1 MTDYADWQTPQ
12 AHADAIFATTVP
24 LGVKSIPVITYN
36 NNNNPVGAGNTVSSG
51 QVAVGQIGYEVT
63 LTLTCD
69 PAETIPSARFQLL
82 WFDSASGLQ
91 VGQDNWV
98 LVGGTAPG
106 STYYGSGPTKGDM
119 VLIRVNNSG
128 TQNMSFTINML
139 QNSRVYARDDWRAIT
154 YGTIPG
160 FLVALR
166 TMDAGI
172 LGAASVSVAG
182 NTTIQRIIGLYAG
195 NVKIQY
201 ANGVNQGT
209 FRVRYQFDP
218 NVTATA
224 SHIDTLAAGAVDN
237 VAWSLAREVV
247 VIEMQNLAAG
257 ASVMS
262 FNVTVSE
269 QQT

>member
-1 MTDYADWQTPQ
+1 MTDYPDWQAPQ
-12 AHADAIFATTVP
+12 AHATAIFNTTVP
-24 LGVKSIPVITYN
+24 LGVKSIPVTTYN
-36 NNNNPVGAGNTVSSG
+36 NNGNPVAAGGTVSSG
-51 QVAVGQIGYEVT
+51 QVAFNQIGYEVT
-63 LTLTCD
+63 LTLICD
-69 PAETIPSARFQLL
+69 PAETNPTARFQLL

-98 LVGGTAPG
+98 LVGGQAPG

-128 TQNMSFTINML
+128 TQNMTFTLSML
-139 QNSRVYARDDWRAIT
+139 QNSRVYARDDWRTIT

-166 TMDAGI
+166 TLDAGV

-182 NTTIQRIIGLYAG
+182 NQTVQRIIGLYAG
-195 NVKIQY
+195 NVKLQY

-218 NVTATA
+218 NIAANA

-237 VAWSLAREVV
+237 VSWSLAREVV
-247 VIEMQNLAAG
+247 VIELQNLAAG

-262 FNVTVSE
+262 FMVTVSE